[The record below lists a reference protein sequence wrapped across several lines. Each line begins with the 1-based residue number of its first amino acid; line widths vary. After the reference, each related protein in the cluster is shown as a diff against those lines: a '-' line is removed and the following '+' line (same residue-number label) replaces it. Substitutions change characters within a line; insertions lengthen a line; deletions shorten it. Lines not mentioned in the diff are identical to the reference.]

1 MDKKTRFAGLFFC
14 ITAAVIWGFA
24 FVAQT
29 TGSDHITPFYF
40 NGTRFL
46 LGAVALLPVALIFER
61 TERDNPAKLKK
72 TVICGSVTGV
82 LLFLASYFQQL
93 GIDITRSPGKAGFI
107 TGLYMVIVP
116 IIGVF
121 MKKRTPLRCWIGA
134 LLGAVGLF
142 LICTNGGRIVFT
154 LGDLVLIAA
163 AVVFAFHI
171 ISIDSFGDH
180 VYSLRFTVVQFVSC
194 AVINL
199 VCAFIF
205 EEPSLIQIK
214 DAAIPILYCGILS
227 SGVGYTFQVL
237 GQKRSDPTSA
247 SIIFSTESVFSA
259 IGGALIL
266 REVMHTEA
274 YIGCALIFAGIIISQ
289 VQFNIRKKKG

>member
-1 MDKKTRFAGLFFC
+1 MDKKTRFFGLFFC

-29 TGSDHITPFYF
+29 TGSDHITPFFF

-46 LGAVALLPVALIFER
+46 LGAIALVPALLIFEKS
-61 TERDNPAKLKK
+61 ERDAAKMKK
-72 TVICGSVTGV
+72 TVIFGSITGV

-93 GIDITRSPGKAGFI
+93 GIDITKSPGKSGFI
-107 TGLYMVIVP
+107 TGLYMVLVP
-116 IIGVF
+116 IVGVF
-121 MKKRTPLRCWIGA
+121 LKKKTPLRCWIGA
-134 LLGAVGLF
+134 ILGAIGLF
-142 LICTNGGRIVFT
+142 FICTNGGRIVFT

-163 AVVFAFHI
+163 ALVFAFHI
-171 ISIDSFGDH
+171 ISIDSFGH
-180 VYSLRFTVVQFVSC
+180 SVYSLRFTVVQFVSC

-199 VCAFIF
+199 ICAFIF
-205 EEPSLIQIK
+205 EEPSLVQIK
-214 DAAIPILYCGILS
+214 DAAIPILYCGLLS

-259 IGGALIL
+259 IGGALL
-266 REVMHTEA
+266 LGEVMHTEA

-289 VQFNIRKKKG
+289 VPIKFGKKKG